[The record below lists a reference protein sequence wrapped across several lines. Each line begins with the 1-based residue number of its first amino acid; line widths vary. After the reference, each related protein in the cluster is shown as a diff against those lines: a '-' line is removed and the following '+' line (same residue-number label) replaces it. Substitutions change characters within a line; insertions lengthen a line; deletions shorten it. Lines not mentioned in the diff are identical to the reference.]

1 MTMVAAARSYSPM
14 SSIGS
19 SDFCLIA
26 SQAAIDLDNLLLGKR
41 TNLSSVKEL
50 VQILKTHTG
59 SPGALTLVSHAM
71 NESDY
76 SPRPKTVAELVEQ
89 ASTVVGDLEQANSS
103 AVPNISKLRHFCA
116 ALSEYSACNLQRV
129 YSSRARHP
137 FRR

>member
-89 ASTVVGDLEQANSS
+89 ASTVVGDKASRFS
-103 AVPNISKLRHFCA
+103 
-116 ALSEYSACNLQRV
+116 QRL
-129 YSSRARHP
+129 
-137 FRR
+137 